1 MANKRRLPMR
11 KIKEILR
18 LKYDAGLSYHQI
30 ARGINVS
37 TSTVHDIINR
47 FNKAGLSWPLA
58 AELED
63 EKALEALLYLEQ
75 KAAATK
81 KPEPDMDLIYKEL
94 KRKSVTLQLLWE
106 EYKALN
112 PDGYQYSYFCER
124 FNKWRSKLNP
134 VLRQFYRAGE
144 RTEVDYAGQTMQITD
159 PDTGKTY
166 DAYIFVSVLAS
177 TSYTYA
183 EAVLSV
189 DLKSWIASHVRSFEF
204 FGGVTE
210 VLVPDNPKTG
220 VHHPCRYEP
229 ELNRTYEEMASYYGT
244 AVIPARVKHPRDK
257 PNAENGVLIVERR
270 IIAKLRN
277 RTFFSLAELNQ
288 GIWAELKLLNEKPFQ
303 KLDGS
308 RQSLYEEFEKPAL
321 KPLPP
326 KPYEFAVWK
335 KLTVNIDYHV
345 EVDKNYYSTPYQLVK
360 ETVEARITNSVV
372 EILYHGKRVA
382 SHRMLLGKG
391 KYSTLTE
398 HRPAAHQKYLEWT
411 PSRIAGWAAQIG
423 PNTKALAAKIMEQRP
438 HPEQGYRSCLGL
450 IRLSDRYGKERL
462 ENASARALFY
472 GTNSYKS
479 VKSILKHGLDSKPPK
494 EKPEFKPVVHE
505 NIRGAD
511 YYSSGGELLC

>member
-1 MANKRRLPMR
+1 MR

-18 LKYDAGLSYHQI
+18 LKYDASLSYHQI

-47 FNKAGLSWPLA
+47 FNKAGLTWPLA

-63 EKALEALLYLEQ
+63 EKALEALLYSEQ
-75 KAAATK
+75 KAAVTK
-81 KPEPDMDLIYKEL
+81 KPEPDMALIYKEL

-106 EYKALN
+106 EYKAIN

-124 FNKWRSKLNP
+124 FNKWRAKLNP

-144 RTEVDYAGQTMQITD
+144 RTEVDYAGQQVPITD

-166 DAYIFVSVLAS
+166 DAYIFVAVLAS
-177 TSYTYA
+177 SSYTYA

-189 DLKSWIASHVRSFEF
+189 DLKSWIASHVRAFEF

-220 VHHPCRYEP
+220 VNHPCRYEP

-244 AVIPARVKHPRDK
+244 AVIPARVKRPRDK

-277 RTFFSLAELNQ
+277 RTFFSLEELNR
-288 GIWAELKLLNEKPFQ
+288 AVSEERKLLNEKPFQ

-308 RQSLYEEFEKPAL
+308 RQSLYEELEKKAL

-326 KPYEFAVWK
+326 KPYEYAVWK

-360 ETVEARITNSVV
+360 ETVEVRITSSVV

-382 SHRMLLGKG
+382 SHRLLLGKG
-391 KYSTLTE
+391 KFSTLPE

-411 PSRIAGWAAQIG
+411 PSRIAGWAAQTG
-423 PNTKALAAKIMEQRP
+423 PNTKALAAKIMEQKP

-450 IRLSDRYGKERL
+450 IRLGDRYGKERL
-462 ENASARALFY
+462 ENASSRALFY
-472 GTNSYKS
+472 GTISYKS
-479 VKSILKHGLDSKPPK
+479 VKSILKHGLDSKPPT
-494 EKPEFKPVVHE
+494 EKPEFKPVVHD

>member
-37 TSTVHDIINR
+37 ASTVHDIINR
-47 FNKAGLSWPLA
+47 FNKASLSWPLA
-58 AELED
+58 AEFED
-63 EKALEALLYLEQ
+63 EKALENLLYLEQ
-75 KAAATK
+75 TVTATK

-124 FNKWRSKLNP
+124 FNKWRAKLNP
-134 VLRQFYRAGE
+134 VLRQVYRAGE
-144 RTEVDYAGQTMQITD
+144 RNEVDYAGQTMQITD

-189 DLKSWIASHVRSFEF
+189 DLKSWIASHVRAFEF

-220 VHHPCRYEP
+220 VNHPCRYEP

-244 AVIPARVKHPRDK
+244 AVIPARVKRPRDK

-288 GIWAELKLLNEKPFQ
+288 AIWAELKLLNEKPFQ

-308 RQSLYEEFEKPAL
+308 RASLYEEFEKPAL
-321 KPLPP
+321 KPLPL
-326 KPYEFAVWK
+326 KPFEYAVWK

-345 EVDKNYYSTPYQLVK
+345 ICE
-360 ETVEARITNSVV
+360 
-372 EILYHGKRVA
+372 A
-382 SHRMLLGKG
+382 SHF
-391 KYSTLTE
+391 T
-398 HRPAAHQKYLEWT
+398 
-411 PSRIAGWAAQIG
+411 
-423 PNTKALAAKIMEQRP
+423 
-438 HPEQGYRSCLGL
+438 
-450 IRLSDRYGKERL
+450 
-462 ENASARALFY
+462 
-472 GTNSYKS
+472 
-479 VKSILKHGLDSKPPK
+479 
-494 EKPEFKPVVHE
+494 
-505 NIRGAD
+505 
-511 YYSSGGELLC
+511 